1 MQIIWKKGESVQ
13 HLVSGCE
20 KLAQKEYMRRHD
32 NVAKKLHWDL
42 CKKNRLENTEKL
54 YEHAPERAG
63 ENEEVNV
70 LWDRGKK
77 TRHNFN

>member
-1 MQIIWKKGESVQ
+1 
-13 HLVSGCE
+13 
-20 KLAQKEYMRRHD
+20 MRRHG

-54 YEHAPERAG
+54 YEHAPEGAV

-77 TRHNFN
+77 ARHNFN

>member
-1 MQIIWKKGESVQ
+1 MQIIWEKCESVQ

>member
-1 MQIIWKKGESVQ
+1 
-13 HLVSGCE
+13 
-20 KLAQKEYMRRHD
+20 MRRHD

-54 YEHAPERAG
+54 YEHAPERAV

>member
-54 YEHAPERAG
+54 YEHAPEGAV
-63 ENEEVNV
+63 ENKEVNV